1 MSWRLARSLIQLR
14 KEVDEAF
21 PKRSKRSDGAVG
33 DAAHASRASDHNPWI
48 PDPAGVVDGVVSAID
63 ITDDDASGAD
73 MRKLV
78 EWLTKVSRDP
88 RIKYVIHESRIYSSY
103 PTSSAPAWA
112 ARPYSGPNAHE
123 QHVHISV
130 DSRPN
135 RFDDA
140 SPWGAAAAWVKPPSG
155 QPAPS
160 MPAVHHAPRWPLPD
174 GWYFGEESGP
184 RESVSGYHGYGSKLR
199 LWQEQM
205 RKRGWK
211 ITADGRFGPQTQS
224 VVEAFQREK
233 RLNVTGHIWPATWAA
248 AWEAPITK

>member
-14 KEVDEAF
+14 KEIDAAF
-21 PKRSKRSDGAVG
+21 PERSTRSDGSIG
-33 DAAHASRASDHNPWI
+33 DAAHATRASDHNPWVR
-48 PDPAGVVDGVVSAID
+48 DPAGIVDGVVTAID
-63 ITDDDASGAD
+63 VTDDDASGAD
-73 MRKLV
+73 MHKLV
-78 EWLTKVSRDP
+78 EWLTQVSRDP
-88 RIKYVIHESRIYSSY
+88 RIKYLIHEGRIYSSY

-112 ARPYSGPNAHE
+112 ARPYSGVNAHK
-123 QHVHISV
+123 QHLHISV
-130 DSRPN
+130 NKEPN
-135 RFDDA
+135 RFDDGDAWGVA
-140 SPWGAAAAWVKPPSG
+140 SAWRPRPSPG
-155 QPAPS
+155 NVP
-160 MPAVHHAPRWPLPD
+160 MPVVRHAPRWPLPD

-211 ITADGRFGPQTQS
+211 ITADGRFGPQTRA

>member
-14 KEVDEAF
+14 KEIDEAF
-21 PKRSKRSDGAVG
+21 PKRSKASDGALG
-33 DAAHASRASDHNPWI
+33 DAAHASRSSDHNPWVK
-48 PDPAGVVDGVVSAID
+48 DPAGIVGGIVTAID
-63 ITDDDASGAD
+63 VTDDDASGAD

-78 EWLTKVSRDP
+78 HWLTTVSRDP
-88 RIKYVIHESRIYSSY
+88 RIKYLIHERRIYSSY
-103 PTSSAPAWA
+103 PTSSSPAWA
-112 ARPYSGPNAHE
+112 ARPYSGVNAHA
-123 QHVHISV
+123 HHLHISV
-130 DSRPN
+130 NSTPN
-135 RFDDA
+135 RFDDGDR
-140 SPWGAAAAWVKPPSG
+140 WGVVAAWFEQKPTPDPG
-155 QPAPS
+155 N
-160 MPAVHHAPRWPLPD
+160 APRWPLPD

-184 RESVSGYHGYGSKLR
+184 RESVSGYHGHGSKLR

-211 ITADGRFGPQTQS
+211 ITADGRFGPQTRA

>member
-14 KEVDEAF
+14 TEIDEAF
-21 PKRSKRSDGAVG
+21 PKRSRRSDGSIG

-48 PDPAGVVDGVVSAID
+48 KDPAGMVSGVVSAID

-78 EWLTKVSRDP
+78 HWLTTVSRDP
-88 RIKYVIHESRIYSSY
+88 RIKYLIHERKIYSSY
-103 PTSSAPAWA
+103 PTSSTPAWA
-112 ARPYSGPNAHE
+112 ARPYGGVNAHM
-123 QHVHISV
+123 QHVHVSV
-130 DSRPN
+130 SDKPS

-140 SPWGAAAAWVKPPSG
+140 SRWGVAEAWRKATPDPG
-155 QPAPS
+155 NAPV
-160 MPAVHHAPRWPLPD
+160 PAVRHAPRWPLPD
-174 GWYFGEESGP
+174 GYYFGEESGP
-184 RESVSGYHGYGSKLR
+184 RESVSGYHGYGSRLR

-205 RKRGWK
+205 RKRGWT
-211 ITADGRFGPQTQS
+211 ITADGRFGPQTRA

-233 RLNVTGHIWPATWAA
+233 RLTVTGHIWPATWAA

>member
-1 MSWRLARSLIQLR
+1 MTWRLARSLIVLR
-14 KEVDEAF
+14 DEIDATF
-21 PKRSKRSDGAVG
+21 PRRSKRSDGSIG

-48 PDPAGVVDGVVSAID
+48 RDPAGIVDGVVSAID

-88 RIKYVIHESRIYSSY
+88 RIKYVIHERKIYSSY

-112 ARPYSGPNAHE
+112 ARPYSGVNAHM

-130 DSRPN
+130 NDKPKY
-135 RFDDA
+135 FDDG
-140 SPWGAAAAWVKPPSG
+140 SSWGVAAAWR
-155 QPAPS
+155 APDPGNAP

-205 RKRGWK
+205 RKRDWK
-211 ITADGRFGPQTQS
+211 IDADGRFGPQTRD
-224 VVEAFQREK
+224 VAKAFQREK
-233 RLNVTGHIWPATWAA
+233 GIPVTGHIWPATWRA
-248 AWEAPITK
+248 AWEAPVTK